1 MKIIRKLKF
10 KSEIFKSCNKSTFYK
25 FFYKF
30 FRYVKMSKNL
40 WAKDYQGNN
49 ERLLKKSSPKILKS
63 FYKRKRKKQQYGCEC
78 YNILSENEKYELVGY
93 RKICYIMRKNVLL

>member
-30 FRYVKMSKNL
+30 FIYIKMSKNV
-40 WAKDYQGNN
+40 WAKDYQGNK
-49 ERLLKKSSPKILKS
+49 ERLRKKSSPKILKS
-63 FYKRKRKKQQYGCEC
+63 SIEEKDKNNNTVVNVTIIYQKMKNMNWLG
-78 YNILSENEKYELVGY
+78 IEKYV
-93 RKICYIMRKNVLL
+93 I